1 MGDVVLHLPV
11 ESNEDVLFGAFVSRF
26 MESRSTE
33 IERCA
38 VSSDAPYLM
47 IRSDPALGEEM
58 RVLIFQEDSAA
69 NAFSSGW
76 AKARLEGQAA

>member
-1 MGDVVLHLPV
+1 
-11 ESNEDVLFGAFVSRF
+11 
-26 MESRSTE
+26 
-33 IERCA
+33 
-38 VSSDAPYLM
+38 M